1 MVHQGVQR
9 SDRFTNPLQNVSA
22 GILCAGCHGPFTQ
35 VGAISGIAGRPGRG
49 LALVERRR
57 ARVSDEPEDR
67 DGVTRGLFE

>member
-1 MVHQGVQR
+1 MPQAGLPV
-9 SDRFTNPLQNVSA
+9 DRLGNPLQNVSA
-22 GILCAGCHGPFTQ
+22 GILCAGCRGPFTPARRNQ
-35 VGAISGIAGRPGRG
+35 RHCRPSCRG